1 MFARTIALA
10 LDLLLAGA
18 FGATAAMYAGGFS
31 FEQLMAAFEPQAGGG
46 PPPFDADRTAAA
58 SRVFLLAF
66 AAAPLGFAWSV
77 ARRGGSPGKALI
89 ALSVR
94 DYGTGAAP
102 GYGRA
107 LTREALRLAHVPLLA
122 SSVPGVYLLG
132 MFAWIAVTLDMARN
146 RASRTWY
153 DRLTRTVVVVPAELV
168 EPPEPE

>member
-1 MFARTIALA
+1 ML
-10 LDLLLAGA
+10 
-18 FGATAAMYAGGFS
+18 AGGFS
-31 FEQLMAAFEPQAGGG
+31 FEQLMAAFEPAADGA
-46 PPPFDADRTAAA
+46 PRAFDAERTAVA
-58 SRVFLLAF
+58 SRAFLVAF

-77 ARRGGSPGKALI
+77 ARRGASPGKALI

-94 DYGTGAAP
+94 DYGTGATP

-107 LTREALRLAHVPLLA
+107 LAREALRFGHVPLLA